1 MTKSIQFQLQEE
13 RETSNKLSR
22 ELQHNQKLNDE
33 SLQEV
38 GENARGVL

>member
-1 MTKSIQFQLQEE
+1 MKSQFKFQLQEE
-13 RETSNKLSR
+13 RETNNKLSR

-33 SLQEV
+33 SLEEV